1 MDEDQL
7 NTIWEFSYE
16 LAILMQRCELHNSDV
31 AAGLVSA
38 AVILAASDG
47 FDPQEQEEII
57 AGLTADS
64 PPDDHERLYCTAS
77 GRNRPPLD
85 IQLGWELSH
94 KRPLIPSLLPFSRQ
108 PSAPTILFP

>member
-7 NTIWEFSYE
+7 NTICEFSYE
-16 LAILMQRCELHNSDV
+16 LAILVQRCELHNSDV

-57 AGLTADS
+57 AGLADNAIT
-64 PPDDHERLYCTAS
+64 RLNGLCEPAET
-77 GRNRPPLD
+77 R
-85 IQLGWELSH
+85 H
-94 KRPLIPSLLPFSRQ
+94 
-108 PSAPTILFP
+108 